1 MDHVQ
6 LNFLNQQFY
15 PGNTFSFVN
24 TIATLNSLFP
34 DSSPIADPVV
44 PQYRQFYQNVS
55 NPLIARLST
64 VTRIGRNTDGLP
76 DATEAGFLPLARLA
90 VMETEPVDSRL
101 DLYWETAT
109 SGIIEELNIAIIEGT
124 DAPYSLG
131 GWLFDLPESS
141 VIGHKAVDG
150 FYFADALG
158 VPMPVSIG
166 NITMQV
172 LNELGTDVTSRF
184 NIQIGMD
191 ANTFD
196 LVTNSYFYYGY
207 DSDDVDSYTFY
218 ITVTTPDLPNPP
230 IVSPFVK
237 SGSLSNVA
245 PTITEY
251 PDETIFLPLGTEF
264 IYPFSGINGANLLGG
279 TPPGNN
285 SVLDLTWSIVGGS
298 SEFAIDPVTGELTQ
312 PGGTAD
318 EGIADLIIRLTDA
331 GGLWDQVNISVSFS
345 SLYGISVNVTDG
357 GPGII
362 ATQNTGTF
370 SSRGF
375 ITVDDFYT
383 CRVYAGSFPYPDG
396 PNSVQSQVLVIDY
409 SPILIKDVF
418 DGEPGGYSIDYIDLV
433 GPGTFYFDI
442 TVLYGGGGGTGG
454 MYLESV

>member
-1 MDHVQ
+1 LYIDAEQ
-6 LNFLNQQFY
+6 DFLNQQFY

-34 DSSPIADPVV
+34 ESTQGTATLVP
-44 PQYRQFYQNVS
+44 PQYYQFYQNIS

-76 DATEAGFLPLARLA
+76 DPPIAGFVALARLA

-109 SGIIEELNIAIIEGT
+109 SGIIEELNIAIIGGT

-150 FYFADALG
+150 FYFADVLG
-158 VPMPVSIG
+158 VPMPVPIG

-184 NIQIGMD
+184 SIQIGID

-245 PTITEY
+245 PTITAAPSVPLY
-251 PDETIFLPLGTEF
+251 FPLGETF
-264 IYPFSGINGANLLGG
+264 IYQFY
-279 TPPGNN
+279 GNN
-285 SVLDLTWSIVGGS
+285 GTADPSQNQLDLTWSILSGGVG
-298 SEFAIDPVTGELTQ
+298 FYIDPVTGELTQ
-312 PGGTAD
+312 PSGD
-318 EGIADLIIRLTDA
+318 LPEGIYDMTIKLTDA
-331 GGLWDQVNISVSFS
+331 GGLSDTVAISIRFS
-345 SLYGISVNVTDG
+345 ALYGITWEVGQG
-357 GPGII
+357 GPGIVS
-362 ATQNTGTF
+362 TGSEPSGNF
-370 SSRGF
+370 SAAGT
-375 ITVDDFYT
+375 ITVEATFIA
-383 CRVYAGSFPYPDG
+383 RVRAGAFPFTWG
-396 PNSVQSQVLVIDY
+396 PNDVLTQV
-409 SPILIKDVF
+409 DVF
-418 DGEPGGYSIDYIDLV
+418 GFSPVLTRSAYDGTGGGLSVAYHDLV
-433 GPGTFYFDI
+433 GPGVWNFDI
-442 TVLYGGGGGTGG
+442 TVSYNGTGGGEGG